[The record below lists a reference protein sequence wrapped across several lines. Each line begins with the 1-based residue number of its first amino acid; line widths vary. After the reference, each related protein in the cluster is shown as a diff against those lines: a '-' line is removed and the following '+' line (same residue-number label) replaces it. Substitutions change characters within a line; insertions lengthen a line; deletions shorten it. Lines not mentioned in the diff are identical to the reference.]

1 MAYQPGKCIHATK
14 NEFKSMWFI
23 CFLFVLALL
32 HASSCVVEGKKDDEG
47 KANARVPAELVAKAL
62 NHVAT
67 ASYASPDTAESII
80 SSIQAG
86 NVDQLYQ
93 VAKAMNSS
101 PSSEDTKLASI
112 QIFHALADGP
122 SHHTLS
128 MVQLGHTYSEA
139 DKSQALKYFVQAGED
154 GPHQASLYNAGRL
167 FLEVEEPLEYDRAL
181 AYIRAAATLA
191 DDKGTAMYAKPQMT
205 DTATKAYNDLSKAL
219 ISSVQAGG
227 LTFEQMMNLFSYASI
242 DNNPKPGSKGDKLW
256 NGAMEKTVKFIN
268 QGKNEADMSV
278 LESVRN
284 DLTKLLEVGK
294 KELSA
299 LQMELIAA
307 MLNETLRIIQA
318 GDEL

>member
-1 MAYQPGKCIHATK
+1 MLH
-14 NEFKSMWFI
+14 SS
-23 CFLFVLALL
+23 FVVQA
-32 HASSCVVEGKKDDEG
+32 KKDDEG
-47 KANARVPAELVAKAL
+47 KANVKVPAELVTKAL

-67 ASYASPDTAESII
+67 SHVSPDTAESII

-86 NVDQLYQ
+86 NVDQLYLA
-93 VAKAMNSS
+93 AKSMNAS

-112 QIFHALADGP
+112 QIFHALADGS
-122 SHHTLS
+122 SHHILS

-167 FLEVEEPLEYDRAL
+167 FLETEPVEYDRAL
-181 AYIRAAATLA
+181 GYIRAAATLA
-191 DDKGTAMYAKPQMT
+191 DDKATAMYAKPQMT
-205 DTATKAYNDLSKAL
+205 ETATTAYHDLSKAL
-219 ISSVQAGG
+219 IASVQAGG
-227 LTFEQMMNLFSYASI
+227 LTFEQMMNIFYASI
-242 DNNPKPGSKGDKLW
+242 ESNPKPGSKGDKLW
-256 NGAMEKTVKFIN
+256 NGAMEKIVKFFN
-268 QGKNEADMSV
+268 QGEDEVDISV

-284 DLTKLLEVGK
+284 DLTKLQEVGK

-307 MLNETLRIIQA
+307 IMNEALRIIQG

>member
-1 MAYQPGKCIHATK
+1 MKSTRYG
-14 NEFKSMWFI
+14 SMWLI
-23 CFLFVLALL
+23 RFLVVLGLL
-32 HASSCVVEGKKDDEG
+32 HSSCVVQGKTDDEG
-47 KANARVPAELVAKAL
+47 KAKVPAELVAKAL

-86 NVDQLYQ
+86 SVDSLYN
-93 VAKAMNSS
+93 VAKAMNAS

-122 SHHTLS
+122 SHHILS
-128 MVQLGHTYSEA
+128 MVALGHTYSEA
-139 DKSQALKYFVQAGED
+139 DKAQALKYFVQAGED

-167 FLEVEEPLEYDRAL
+167 FLEVEPVEYDRAL
-181 AYIRAAATLA
+181 AYIRAAATLP
-191 DDKGTAMYAKPQMT
+191 DDKSTAMYAKPQMT
-205 DTATKAYNDLSKAL
+205 ETATTAYHDLSKAL
-219 ISSVQAGG
+219 ISSVQGGG

-242 DNNPKPGSKGDKLW
+242 ENNPKPGSKGDKLW
-256 NGAMEKTVKFIN
+256 NGAMQNIVKFIN
-268 QGKNEADMSV
+268 QEKSEDISV

-284 DLTKLLEVGK
+284 DLTKLQEVGK

-299 LQMELIAA
+299 LQVELISAIT
-307 MLNETLRIIQA
+307 NEALRIIQG